1 MIRPRRDDTVSWYET
16 YVRSFNKSI
25 YNIKQ
30 ESKPEERIDL
40 SSKGIPSSSL
50 ASYYRKILKMAS

>member
-1 MIRPRRDDTVSWYET
+1 MISWYET

-25 YNIKQ
+25 YNIK
-30 ESKPEERIDL
+30 EEAKPEERIDL
-40 SSKGIPSSSL
+40 SSKGIASSSL